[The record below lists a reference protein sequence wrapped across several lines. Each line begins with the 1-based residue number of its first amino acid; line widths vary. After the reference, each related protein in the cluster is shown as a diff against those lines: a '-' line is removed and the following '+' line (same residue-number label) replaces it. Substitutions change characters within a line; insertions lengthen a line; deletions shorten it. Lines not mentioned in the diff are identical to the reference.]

1 VSLDLDRLPRFPLA
15 NLPTPLQEAHRLRDA
30 LGGPDKCPR
39 ILIKRDDLTGLAFGG
54 NKVRKLEFLVG
65 DALARGATTL
75 ITAGAAQSNH
85 ARATAAAAVV
95 AGLRSVL
102 VLTSADAEPA
112 VQGNLLLD
120 ELLGTEIRFITP
132 DVDRDEQMAT
142 VAAELS
148 EKGETPYVIPVGGSN
163 SIGAAGYLTMAVE
176 LKEQLAKIG
185 AEPSRVYFGNG
196 SGGTQAGVTLG
207 VNALGIPARAIGVQD
222 SYLSPEDKQ
231 RIVRI
236 TNEAAEL
243 VGSDTRVTADDMTDL
258 DQYYGEAYGVPTRE
272 GDAAI
277 LLLARTEAIF
287 LDSTYTGKAMSGLI
301 DNIRTGE
308 IRPDE
313 SVVFVHT
320 GGNSALFAHA
330 ERLSGLARAR

>member
-1 VSLDLDRLPRFPLA
+1 MSLDLTRVPRFPLA
-15 NLPTPLQEAHRLRDA
+15 NLPTPLQEASRLRDS
-30 LGGPDKCPR
+30 LGGPSKSPR

-65 DALARGATTL
+65 DALAKGATTL

-95 AGLRSVL
+95 AGLKSVL
-102 VLTSADAEPA
+102 VLASSEKEPP

-120 ELLGTEIRFITP
+120 ELLGADIHLTMP
-132 DVDRDEQMAT
+132 GVDRNEQMET
-142 VAAELS
+142 IAAELCQR
-148 EKGETPYVIPVGGSN
+148 GEIPYVIPVGGSN
-163 SIGAAGYLTMAVE
+163 SIGASGYLTMAIE
-176 LKEQLAKIG
+176 LREQLAHLG
-185 AEPSRVYFGNG
+185 VEPSRVYFANG

-207 VNALGIPARAIGVQD
+207 VKALGIPARAIGVQD
-222 SYLSPEDKQ
+222 SYLSPEEKE
-231 RIVRI
+231 RIVHI

-243 VGSDTRVTADDMTDL
+243 VGSGVRVSAGDFTDL

-287 LDSTYTGKAMSGLI
+287 LDSTYTGKAMSGLL
-301 DNIRTGE
+301 DHIRTGE
-308 IRPDE
+308 VSPDE
-313 SVVFVHT
+313 TVVFVHT

-330 ERLSGLARAR
+330 DRLSDLARAR